1 MVDNIAHE
9 SNTANECTSMH
20 VPEIPRVRNEVN
32 PSQEDHDVK
41 PSEQLEKPLSLKEL
55 ELYQMEVRKL
65 KLLGGDGERGYFP
78 DDALLVLPE
87 SLGKN
92 GSINA
97 NRVFQNDL
105 SEEVMVVDGVTFHLS
120 LMNRWNLTF
129 TSKRARTRVSA
140 ILTAGF
146 HYGFKWR
153 GSSIHAKNSAWFGA
167 SAQDVWL
174 QNGLLSFKH
183 HEFMEEYE
191 CPLQSPRTLLFELF
205 RDLGAAS
212 P

>member
-1 MVDNIAHE
+1 
-9 SNTANECTSMH
+9 
-20 VPEIPRVRNEVN
+20 
-32 PSQEDHDVK
+32 
-41 PSEQLEKPLSLKEL
+41 
-55 ELYQMEVRKL
+55 MEVRKL
-65 KLLGGDGERGYFP
+65 KVLGGDGERGYLP

-97 NRVFQNDL
+97 NRVFQNAL
-105 SEEVMVVDGVTFHLS
+105 SEEVMVLNINVTTRDTVNLEDVARAGIRIYAEANSKLS

-129 TSKRARTRVSA
+129 TSKRARTR
-140 ILTAGF
+140 
-146 HYGFKWR
+146 WR

-191 CPLQSPRTLLFELF
+191 CPLQSPRTLLFELYRF
-205 RDLGAAS
+205 AWKTL
-212 P
+212 

>member
-1 MVDNIAHE
+1 
-9 SNTANECTSMH
+9 
-20 VPEIPRVRNEVN
+20 
-32 PSQEDHDVK
+32 
-41 PSEQLEKPLSLKEL
+41 
-55 ELYQMEVRKL
+55 MEVRKL
-65 KLLGGDGERGYFP
+65 KLLGGDGERGYLP

-105 SEEVMVVDGVTFHLS
+105 SEEVMVLNITLLHMFSVCFPFLHRQCANWCMLWWQVVDGVTFHLS

-129 TSKRARTRVSA
+129 TSKRARTR
-140 ILTAGF
+140 
-146 HYGFKWR
+146 WR